1 MCKILGLFVNPLTP
15 DDMYSL
21 LNKDNLL
28 QHLEMKLSHK
38 GKTFSEFFFGLL
50 KFKFSLEHFHKRDD
64 SHR

>member
-1 MCKILGLFVNPLTP
+1 MCKILGLFVNPLTA

-38 GKTFSEFFFGLL
+38 EKTFSEFFFWT
-50 KFKFSLEHFHKRDD
+50 FEIWIQF
-64 SHR
+64 